1 MLKKF
6 ISMWLCSMM
15 LLFTLTGCGN
25 TSTGESTEGS
35 QTSNNEDLTINTSIK
50 APKYIFLFIGDGMS
64 HVQVNAAQVY
74 LGNNNSGEVATRSLN
89 FTKFPVAGVA
99 TTHDSTSF
107 CPDSASTATALSC
120 GVKTHSGVIGLEAD
134 KTTEPTSITEML
146 KESGKKIGVVSSVTI
161 NHATPA
167 AFYAHEQS
175 RNEYYSI
182 ATQLAESSF
191 DYFGGGTVNQ
201 PTGKEKDKQ
210 DVLEIIKEK
219 GYKITNTKEEIL
231 ALDSSSGK
239 VYAQSPVSQ
248 DSGALP
254 YAIDRN
260 SEDLTLSDYVKKG
273 IDVLDNENGFFM
285 MCESGKI
292 DWACHAND
300 AMAAIKEVI
309 ELENSIQVAAD
320 FAKEHPDET
329 LIIVTGDHETGG
341 MTIGYAT
348 TGYDTAFNILS
359 KQKMSYVAFDK
370 IIANLKESNS
380 DITFEDVMPLIEEN
394 FGLIAPSDA
403 AGASEENKDCVL
415 SEYEYN
421 KLLAGFEESMK
432 AEQERTENEETA
444 VLYGGY
450 DPLSVS
456 ITHIINNKAGI
467 GWTSYS
473 HTGTPVAVYAMGV
486 GAETFSGSY
495 DNTDIFKKFVEIFGL

>member
-1 MLKKF
+1 MLKKI
-6 ISMWLCSMM
+6 ISLWLCSMM

-25 TSTGESTEGS
+25 KSTESS
-35 QTSNNEDLTINTSIK
+35 QTSSNDALTVNTINKI
-50 APKYIFLFIGDGMS
+50 PKYIFLFMGDGMS
-64 HVQVNAAQVY
+64 HVQVNATQVY
-74 LGNNNSGEVATRSLN
+74 LGNNNSGEVATRNLN
-89 FTKFPVAGVA
+89 FTEFPVAGVA

-107 CPDSASTATALSC
+107 CPDSASTATAVSC
-120 GVKTHSGVIGLEAD
+120 GIKTHSGVIGLEVD
-134 KTTEPTSITEML
+134 KTTKATSITEML
-146 KESGKKIGVVSSVTI
+146 KANGKKIGIVSSVTI

-167 AFYAHEQS
+167 AFYAHEAS

-182 ATQLAESSF
+182 ATQLAESDF
-191 DYFGGGTVNQ
+191 DYFGGGTVSQ

-219 GYKITNTKEEIL
+219 GYKIANTKEEIL

-239 VYAQSPVSQ
+239 VYAQSPISQ

-254 YAIDRN
+254 YAIDAN
-260 SEDLTLSDYVKKG
+260 SEDLSLSDYVKKG
-273 IDVLDNENGFFM
+273 INVLNNENGFFM

-309 ELENSIQVAAD
+309 ELEKSIQVAVD

-348 TGYDTAFNILS
+348 TGYDTAFDILS
-359 KQKMSYVAFDK
+359 KQKMSYVAFDDM
-370 IIANLKESNS
+370 IGDLKESNS
-380 DITFEDVMPLIEEN
+380 NITFEKVMPLIKEN
-394 FGLIAPSDA
+394 FGLIVPDDA
-403 AGASEENKDCVL
+403 DANVEGNKNFVL
-415 SEYEYN
+415 SEYEY
-421 KLLAGFEESMK
+421 KRLLAGFEESMK
-432 AEQERTENEETA
+432 PEEERTQNQEKS

-473 HTGTPVAVYAMGV
+473 HTGTPVPVYAMGV
-486 GAETFSGSY
+486 GAEVFGGSY
-495 DNTDIFKKFVEIFGL
+495 DNTDIFKKLVELCGL